1 MSSLTSYVAVDLE
14 SHVEGTAVLRRVP
27 VALTRGWGGMDVL
40 QRMPHFNCSI
50 KASATTRF
58 CMDNV
63 LMDNMS
69 EKCCREDRKNSYEE
83 SGSSDLLMQLMLAQ
97 QADGSWRL
105 TRELAKIVGVTLKE
119 LKEEAALL
127 TALDSMTAAAVVAT
141 RRALL
146 TLETRLA
153 DREVEWKGAAAKA
166 RTWLAAIH
174 TMN

>member
-1 MSSLTSYVAVDLE
+1 MNECKNRMDDDASEVSCKAM
-14 SHVEGTAVLRRVP
+14 LRSP
-27 VALTRGWGGMDVL
+27 
-40 QRMPHFNCSI
+40 
-50 KASATTRF
+50 
-58 CMDNV
+58 
-63 LMDNMS
+63 
-69 EKCCREDRKNSYEE
+69 REELVHGE
-83 SGSSDLLMQLMLAQ
+83 PDLLMQLMLAQ

-105 TRELAKIVGVTLKE
+105 TRELAKLVGATLKE

-174 TMN
+174 NMS